1 MKAIQLKKYGLPEDL
16 AIGDV
21 PKPVP
26 VDDEVLIK
34 IHSASINDWDWGLVR
49 GKPFITRLFFGLK
62 KPRITV
68 PGVDVSG
75 IIESAGP
82 EVRSVNVGDEVYCD
96 LSDSGFGGFAEFV
109 CASESILTKKP
120 AAISHNDAAALPH
133 ASILALQGLVDK
145 GSVQPGQNILINGA
159 GGNKKEAT
167 TGPDMSFFDI
177 PADALRFVI
186 DLNLTGSVLPSQVF
200 GKMMAEQ
207 GSGSILNTSSMNSFT
222 PLTKIIGYSAA
233 KAAINNFTQ
242 WLAVHIAQNY
252 SANVRVNAIAPGFF
266 ETAQNKFLLRNED
279 ESLTPRG
286 QQIIDH
292 TPAGRYG
299 EPEDL
304 LSTMIWLLGPQSRF
318 VTGIVVPIDGG
329 FSAFSGV

>member
-159 GGNKKEAT
+159 GGGVGTLGIQILKSYEVTVTGVDSAKKL
-167 TGPDMSFFDI
+167 DMMKLLGYDH
-177 PADALRFVI
+177 VI
-186 DLNLTGSVLPSQVF
+186 DYKTTDFTDAGEKYDLILDTKTNRPALHYARCLKNNGRYVTVGGSMVRLLEVFLFGWLISLFTGKKLSVLALQPNKGLSQISELVEMGQIRPVIDGPYAFDKIPELIQYF
-200 GKMMAEQ
+200 GEGK
-207 GSGSILNTSSMNSFT
+207 
-222 PLTKIIGYSAA
+222 
-233 KAAINNFTQ
+233 
-242 WLAVHIAQNY
+242 H
-252 SANVRVNAIAPGFF
+252 
-266 ETAQNKFLLRNED
+266 
-279 ESLTPRG
+279 
-286 QQIIDH
+286 
-292 TPAGRYG
+292 
-299 EPEDL
+299 
-304 LSTMIWLLGPQSRF
+304 LGK
-318 VTGIVVPIDGG
+318 IVVKIDQE
-329 FSAFSGV
+329 

>member
-159 GGNKKEAT
+159 GGGVGTLGIQILKSYEVTVTGVDSAKKL
-167 TGPDMSFFDI
+167 DMMKLLGYDH
-177 PADALRFVI
+177 VI
-186 DLNLTGSVLPSQVF
+186 DYKTTDFTDAGEKYDLILDTKTNRPALHYARCLKNNGRYVTVGGSMVRLLEVFLFGWLISLFTGKKLSVLALQPNKGLSQISVLVEMGQIRPVIDGPYAFDKIPELIQYF
-200 GKMMAEQ
+200 GEGK
-207 GSGSILNTSSMNSFT
+207 
-222 PLTKIIGYSAA
+222 
-233 KAAINNFTQ
+233 
-242 WLAVHIAQNY
+242 H
-252 SANVRVNAIAPGFF
+252 
-266 ETAQNKFLLRNED
+266 
-279 ESLTPRG
+279 
-286 QQIIDH
+286 
-292 TPAGRYG
+292 
-299 EPEDL
+299 
-304 LSTMIWLLGPQSRF
+304 LGK
-318 VTGIVVPIDGG
+318 IVVKIDQE
-329 FSAFSGV
+329 